1 MSETNLFLRFGV
13 AMFIGI
19 LIGMQRE
26 IAFDEPNR
34 ELPTGVRTFALL
46 GLLGCAAAMIGEQL
60 GEAWVFVGILAIP
73 GLFLAVNYFTDIE
86 YGKTGLTTE
95 VSAVLTMLIGALAY
109 WNFLTLAVALG
120 VVTTA
125 LLTLKFE
132 MHRFAQKVTR
142 QDVYST
148 LKFAVI
154 TAIVLPVLP
163 NEAYGPGMLKIFNPF
178 KIWLLVVFISGISFA
193 GYVLM
198 KFVGARRG
206 IGLTG
211 FLGGLASSTAVTLSF
226 AHRSRDEEN
235 LGPTF
240 ALAIILAWTVMFA
253 RVIIEVAAVNS
264 QLIRLIWLPIVAP
277 IVVGF
282 LYCFYLYRKQKSAE
296 KGHEFAFAN
305 PFELRPAIKFGLI
318 FTLVLL
324 ISKLAQTF
332 GGNHGIY
339 ASSFLAGLADVDA
352 IALSMAE
359 LSLGAATVDSST
371 AAHAIIF
378 AAIANTL
385 AKGGIVVL
393 GGAPSVRR
401 AILPGMLAMIAS
413 SIVVLMLIE
422 M

>member
-73 GLFLAVNYFTDIE
+73 GLFLAVNYFADIE

-296 KGHEFAFAN
+296 KGHEFG
-305 PFELRPAIKFGLI
+305 PTP
-318 FTLVLL
+318 
-324 ISKLAQTF
+324 
-332 GGNHGIY
+332 
-339 ASSFLAGLADVDA
+339 
-352 IALSMAE
+352 
-359 LSLGAATVDSST
+359 
-371 AAHAIIF
+371 
-378 AAIANTL
+378 
-385 AKGGIVVL
+385 
-393 GGAPSVRR
+393 
-401 AILPGMLAMIAS
+401 
-413 SIVVLMLIE
+413 
-422 M
+422 